1 MKRTATE
8 IAAWCAAI
16 TLAAFFATNPVQAQD
31 ITIPPVQPGF
41 VDIDGNGVNDNAPDI
56 DNDGVPNGLDADFAR
71 GTGLGAGT
79 QENWI
84 DEDADGICDTYQ
96 SGAAQMN
103 NRRQTGAK
111 QFRANAQN
119 AGNTAANAGLG
130 AGNGNNGV
138 CPVITEDPNTAP
150 IQKATNSAVRGWL
163 GQHRNK

>member
-1 MKRTATE
+1 MKRTTIE

-56 DNDGVPNGLDADFAR
+56 DNDGVPNGLDTDFAR
-71 GTGLGAGT
+71 GTGLGVGT

-96 SGAAQMN
+96 GGAAQVN
-103 NRRQTGAK
+103 NRRQAGVRNF
-111 QFRANAQN
+111 QNNART
-119 AGNTAANAGLG
+119 AGNTPVKTGPG
-130 AGNGNNGV
+130 AGNGNTGV
-138 CPVITEDPNTAP
+138 CPVITENPNTTAVQTP
-150 IQKATNSAVRGWL
+150 NSGVRAQYGKN
-163 GQHRNK
+163 RNK